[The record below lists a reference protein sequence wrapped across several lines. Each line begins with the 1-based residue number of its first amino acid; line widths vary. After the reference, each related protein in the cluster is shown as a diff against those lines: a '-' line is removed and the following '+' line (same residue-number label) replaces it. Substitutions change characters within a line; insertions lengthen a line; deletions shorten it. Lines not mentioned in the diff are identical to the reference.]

1 MESSKNKEQTGVS
14 KLLNDRVWYT
24 QGSQNVAK
32 LRSDTSEAQNVWRWN
47 TTRSVTSG
55 SLRNDVML
63 CMWMKSYGKGVFT
76 LLRSHEWES
85 PWVWQVQNINRWVLQ
100 KYSLRNLSPSISSLH
115 QSLLFIHS
123 TPLACMQP
131 HTHNGILPPSLNG
144 IGLSTP
150 FSVFVDLCFCVMQV
164 HKVHWRKGKDKNL
177 MPQRIPATGQSDL
190 LHRFVVQVH
199 AWTQVWGSAWC
210 IVNFVFYTGHN
221 CIRMAS
227 SYFF

>member
-1 MESSKNKEQTGVS
+1 MS

-115 QSLLFIHS
+115 HPYSLS
-123 TPLACMQP
+123 TPLHSLACN
-131 HTHNGILPPSLNG
+131 HTLIMASCLHLSMESVSQLPSLSLL
-144 IGLSTP
+144 I
-150 FSVFVDLCFCVMQV
+150 FVFVSC
-164 HKVHWRKGKDKNL
+164 KYIKYTEGKG
-177 MPQRIPATGQSDL
+177 RI
-190 LHRFVVQVH
+190 R
-199 AWTQVWGSAWC
+199 
-210 IVNFVFYTGHN
+210 I
-221 CIRMAS
+221 
-227 SYFF
+227 